1 MIRLKV
7 LALAL
12 CVTLPLASAGL
23 AFDATVS
30 VQKAVPAD
38 LPLPHSMP
46 LIDYEEQLFPFVA
59 KRDYV
64 GLGWA
69 RDKSWR
75 DTGPFVFNMSFG
87 IHPAVRMYYSPEIM
101 SWLEGGREGV
111 IADGA
116 IVIKE
121 MVSPPS
127 AKYNEFRESLVEKY
141 KDEPSKIE
149 EAMTEYAYDTG
160 GLNWTVMVK
169 DSKLSHGGWFFASV
183 YFANKDDM
191 KARKPVID
199 AFQPPYSPPLGA
211 GGDGM
216 CMRCHA
222 SAAEELIFS
231 ALENV
236 EGYPGDP
243 VIFRV
248 DESWRDLP
256 KQQLPAFGADLADM
270 IKSYVNDAHDPAAMR
285 AAHLAAATK
294 SPVAVNPEFVAM
306 FPPKDGI
313 DVTRANLQTLP
324 SEWLD
329 HVPARPKDTQHFLTS
344 DNCVGCHGGLG
355 GAPSGVTMFI
365 KNGPSYGDGYNISE
379 YGEWRW
385 SPMGLA
391 GRDPI
396 FFAQL
401 ESEFALLKKM
411 DAGDLADNLGTT
423 CLSCHGAMG
432 QRQLEID
439 AHNSPDL
446 GLNGNVFKPE
456 YALLH
461 DPLTKEAQDKQIAE
475 GTYPYHEYGNLAREG
490 ISCAVCHHIAPPQQA
505 EGQPAYNKLDTYL
518 MNGTT
523 GVFRMN
529 AADELVGPFENVRQ
543 KPMQN
548 AMGITPVQ
556 DAYIK
561 DSEMCGACH
570 TINLPN
576 VDAAMD
582 KPLPGFTEAEQA
594 ILNQAAKNAVVF
606 LSEQVGATYR
616 EPLVK
621 FQHSVEQA
629 TFLEWQNSEF
639 ADEGTAKSCQD
650 CHMKGNFETLDGK
663 IKIDSLTTQ
672 IASIQDANLPEVAN
686 SLPHED
692 IEVPFRK
699 DYKRHNFVGL
709 NAFMV
714 EMLSQFDEE
723 MGLGPKDPMT
733 YATNGAELSVDTMLL
748 QARNE
753 TADVT
758 IESLTGTESGLEVAV
773 SVDNKTGHRLPS
785 GVGFRRVFLEVLV
798 TDTSGKQVWCS
809 GCTNGAGVIIGPD
822 DQPLK
827 TEFLDVVPEGATEAL
842 YQPHYDVIDDQTQV
856 QIYEELTQ
864 NAQKKFTTSFV
875 HRVYHPKD
883 NRLLPWGAAEPG
895 TEAFVARF
903 GDSDITAAFMK
914 ATMPEGRA
922 EHDAGVKAGK
932 DELTYKITLP
942 ADVDPKRVTVS
953 ATLYSQAIPPYYLK
967 QRFETAPKGPA
978 TQRLYYLASRLETEG
993 TAIHNWKLKVQ
1004 SDSAQLK

>member
-1 MIRLKV
+1 MPRSLLFAFV
-7 LALAL
+7 LSFLIPLVSPAPSMADGATYEAQSANLPL
-12 CVTLPLASAGL
+12 PNTLPLL
-23 AFDATVS
+23 
-30 VQKAVPAD
+30 
-38 LPLPHSMP
+38 
-46 LIDYEEQLFPFVA
+46 DYENVLFPWIA
-59 KRDYV
+59 NREYV
-64 GLGWA
+64 GLGWK

-87 IHPAVRMYYSPEIM
+87 IHPAVRMYYSPEIIA
-101 SWLEGGREGV
+101 WLEGGRTGE
-111 IADGA
+111 IEDGA

-121 MVSPPS
+121 MVNPPS
-127 AKYNEFRESLVEKY
+127 AMYNEYRARLVEQYPNDPAKVA
-141 KDEPSKIE
+141 E
-149 EAMTEYAYDTG
+149 EMSNYAYDTG

-169 DSKLSHGGWFFASV
+169 DSALSHGGWFFASV
-183 YFANKDDM
+183 YFADKDDM
-191 KARKPVID
+191 KARKPAID
-199 AFQPPYSPPLGA
+199 TFEAPYSPPLGA

-231 ALENV
+231 ALENID
-236 EGYPGDP
+236 GYPGEP

-256 KQQLPAFGADLADM
+256 KAQKPAFGASLEDM

-285 AAHLAAATK
+285 AAHVAAAK
-294 SPVAVNPEFVAM
+294 ASPVDQNKDFTDM
-306 FPPKDGI
+306 FPGTGGVDI
-313 DVTRANLQTLP
+313 TRANLQTLP

-329 HVPARPKDTQHFLTS
+329 HVPARPNDTQHFLTS
-344 DNCVGCHGGLG
+344 DNCLGCHGGLG

-365 KNGPSYGDGYNISE
+365 KDGSEYGDGYNISE

-401 ESEFALLKKM
+401 ESEFALLEQ
-411 DAGDLADNLGTT
+411 AGVGDLSENLGTT

-439 AHNSPDL
+439 AHADPDL
-446 GLNGNVFKPE
+446 GLDGNAFKVE
-456 YALLH
+456 YTLLH
-461 DPLTKEAQDKQIAE
+461 DPLTVAEKEQQVAD

-490 ISCAVCHHIAPPQQA
+490 ISCAVCHHIAPPEQA
-505 EGQPAYNKLDTYL
+505 AGQPDYNKLDTYL

-523 GVFRMN
+523 GVFRTT
-529 AADELVGPFENVRQ
+529 AADELIGPFSDVRE

-548 AMGITPVQ
+548 AMGITPMY
-556 DAYIK
+556 DDYIK

-576 VDAAMD
+576 VDAATD
-582 KPLPGFTEAEQA
+582 EPLPGFTPAEQA
-594 ILNQAAKNAVVF
+594 ILNQAAKNAVDF
-606 LSEQVGATYR
+606 LNEEFGVTYR
-616 EPLVK
+616 EPLVQ

-629 TFLEWQNSEF
+629 TFIEWQNSQF
-639 ADEGTAKSCQD
+639 ADAGTAQSCQD
-650 CHMKGNFETLDGK
+650 CHMKSNFETLDGT

-672 IASIQDANLPEVAN
+672 IATIQDTNLPEVPNA
-686 SLPHED
+686 LPQDEID
-692 IEVPFRK
+692 VPFRD

-733 YATNGAELSVDTMLL
+733 YATNGAELSIETMAL
-748 QARNE
+748 QARDE
-753 TADVT
+753 TADVV
-758 IESLTGTESGLEVAV
+758 IESLTEANGTLEVVV

-785 GVGFRRVFLEVLV
+785 GVGFRRAFLEVNV
-798 TDTSGKQVWCS
+798 TDASGASVWCS

-822 DQPLK
+822 MQPLP

-864 NAQKKFTTSFV
+864 NAKKEFTTSFV

-895 TEAFVARF
+895 TPEFVERF
-903 GDSDITAAFMK
+903 GDSAVTAAFMK

-932 DELTYKITLP
+932 DELTYQINLP
-942 ADVDPKRVTVS
+942 PDVDPASVTVS

-967 QRFETAPKGPA
+967 QRFETAPNGPA
-978 TQRLYYLASRLETEG
+978 TQRLYYLASRLQTEG
-993 TAIHNWKLKVQ
+993 TLIENWKLKIQ
-1004 SDSAQLK
+1004 EDSAQLQ

>member
-1 MIRLKV
+1 MFRVSISV
-7 LALAL
+7 FALLLLLPAL
-12 CVTLPLASAGL
+12 SATETF
-23 AFDATVS
+23 AADEPTKS
-30 VQKAVPAD
+30 QPAD
-38 LPLPHSMP
+38 LPLPSSLP
-46 LIDYEEQLFPFVA
+46 LIDYEKVLFPWIA
-59 KRDYV
+59 KREYV
-64 GLGWA
+64 GRGWK

-101 SWLEGGREGV
+101 SWLENGREGA

-116 IVIKE
+116 IVVKE
-121 MVSPPS
+121 MVNPPS
-127 AKYNEFRESLVEKY
+127 AKYNEHHAVLVEKH
-141 KDEPSKIE
+141 KDDPEKVAKE
-149 EAMTEYAYDTG
+149 MAEYAYDTG

-169 DSKLSHGGWFFASV
+169 DSQLSHGGWFFASV
-183 YFANKDDM
+183 YFADKEDM

-199 AFQPPYSPPLGA
+199 NFEPPYSPPLGA

-231 ALENV
+231 ALENI
-236 EGYPGDP
+236 EGYPGEP

-256 KQQLPAFGADLADM
+256 KQQKPAFGVDLTTLIEA
-270 IKSYVNDAHDPAAMR
+270 YLNDPHDPAAMR
-285 AAHLAAATK
+285 AAHVAAATA
-294 SPVAVNPEFVAM
+294 SPVDQNPDFTAM
-306 FPPKDGI
+306 FPGTGGVDI
-313 DVTRANLQTLP
+313 TRANLQTLP

-329 HVPARPKDTQHFLTS
+329 HVPARPNDTQHFLTS

-365 KNGPSYGDGYNISE
+365 KNGPDYGDGYNISE

-396 FFAQL
+396 FYAQL
-401 ESEFALLKKM
+401 ESEFALLKE
-411 DAGDLADNLGTT
+411 AGVGDLSGNLGTT

-439 AHNSPDL
+439 AHANPDL
-446 GLNGNVFKPE
+446 GLDGNIFKPE
-456 YALLH
+456 YVLLH
-461 DPLTKEAQDKQIAE
+461 DPLTLQEKDQQIAD

-490 ISCAVCHHIAPPQQA
+490 ISCAVCHHIAPPERA
-505 EGQPAYNKLDTYL
+505 DGQPDYNKLDTYL

-529 AADELVGPFENVRQ
+529 AADELIGPYSDVRK

-548 AMGITPVQ
+548 AMGITPLHN
-556 DAYIK
+556 DYIK

-576 VDAAMD
+576 VDAATD
-582 KPLPGFTEAEQA
+582 RPLPGFTSAEQA
-594 ILNQAAKNAVVF
+594 ILNDSAENAVAF
-606 LSEQVGATYR
+606 LKDEFGVTYR
-616 EPLVK
+616 EPLVQ

-639 ADEGTAKSCQD
+639 ADAGTAQSCQD
-650 CHMKGNFETLDGK
+650 CHMKSNFETPDGTVS
-663 IKIDSLTTQ
+663 IESLTTQ
-672 IASIQDANLPEVAN
+672 IASIQDTNLPEVPNA
-686 SLPHED
+686 LPHEEID
-692 IEVPFRK
+692 VPFR
-699 DYKRHNFVGL
+699 DTYKRHNFVGL

-714 EMLSQFDEE
+714 MMLSQFDEE

-733 YATNGAELSVDTMLL
+733 YATNGAQLSLDTMAL
-748 QARNE
+748 QARDE
-753 TADVT
+753 TADVA
-758 IESLTGTESGLEVAV
+758 IESLTENNGTLEAVV

-785 GVGFRRVFLEVLV
+785 GVGFRRAFLEVRV
-798 TDTSGKQVWCS
+798 TDTDDKQIWCS

-822 DQPLK
+822 KQPLK
-827 TEFLDVVPEGATEAL
+827 SEFLDFVPEGATEAL
-842 YQPHYDVIDDQTQV
+842 YQPHYDLIDDETQV

-864 NAQKKFTTSFV
+864 NAKKEFTTSFV

-895 TEAFVARF
+895 TEAFVKRF
-903 GDSDITAAFMK
+903 GTSEVTAAFMK

-922 EHDAGVKAGK
+922 EHDEGVKAGK
-932 DELTYKITLP
+932 DELTYRIALP
-942 ADVDPKRVTVS
+942 SDVDAKDVTVS

-967 QRFETAPKGPA
+967 QRFETAPNGPA
-978 TQRLYYLASRLETEG
+978 TQRLYYLASRLKTKG
-993 TAIHNWKLKVQ
+993 TLIEDWKLKIQ
-1004 SDSAQLK
+1004 GDSASLR